1 MTEDKLLTLCD
12 WIDRH
17 IDRQIG
23 WTELSEFS
31 GADHME
37 LQAAFTKYKST
48 TPMTWIRKRRQE
60 LSLEV
65 ELKKTT
71 HVKLPPFLSK

>member
-1 MTEDKLLTLCD
+1 MTEDRFLALCD
-12 WIDRH
+12 WIDQQ
-17 IDRQIG
+17 IDQPIG
-23 WTELSEFS
+23 WSELSGFC

-37 LQAAFTKYKST
+37 LQAAFAKYKAT

-65 ELKKTT
+65 ELQKTT
-71 HVKLPPFLSK
+71 RVKLPPFLSK